1 MDPIRNIILIVQQCN
16 NKNNR
21 NKHNNNIYNNLTYTT
36 IETIETIYYYIK
48 LMAHYVCYYY
58 NTINDNYHIYININ
72 TEHTTTAA
80 LDQPHYWI
88 VFLVYVL
95 VQHFIDHHPLFL
107 HILPPQIFY
116 LYTKHYE

>member
-1 MDPIRNIILIVQQCN
+1 MQY
-16 NKNNR
+16 NK
-21 NKHNNNIYNNLTYTT
+21 KYTYNNNIYNLTYAT
-36 IETIETIYYYIK
+36 IETIETIFYYIIIIYFLYYYYI
-48 LMAHYVCYYY
+48 LLT
-58 NTINDNYHIYININ
+58 TINDNYHIYIHIN